1 MQTYK
6 ATNGVTSYLKNFA
19 DLAAAQAYFLPILG
33 DKYTVTLAS
42 AGEQIPE
49 KTEAQKLDERQ
60 VFGKQLLNDYLM
72 DNDAIAKE
80 RGFPFTVEETAQQAQ
95 KFQLVMGILPLGS
108 LKQSLDVISITA
120 TDTIFTQERKDKYIA
135 ALQNF
140 ILGQ

>member
-1 MQTYK
+1 MHYYEIK
-6 ATNGVTSYLKNFA
+6 KENRGVIKPFSKLE
-19 DLAAAQAYFLPILG
+19 DAQAWAFGYFVEGYTITDLG
-33 DKYTVTLAS
+33 PVPQKSEAEKLA
-42 AGEQIPE
+42 
-49 KTEAQKLDERQ
+49 ERQ
-60 VFGKQLLNDYLM
+60 DFGKQLLNDYLM

-108 LKQSLDVISITA
+108 LKQSLDVISVTA

>member
-1 MQTYK
+1 MHYYEIK
-6 ATNGVTSYLKNFA
+6 KENRGVIKPFSKLE
-19 DLAAAQAYFLPILG
+19 DAQAWAFGYFGDGYTITDLG
-33 DKYTVTLAS
+33 PVPQKSEA
-42 AGEQIPE
+42 E
-49 KTEAQKLDERQ
+49 KLSERQ
-60 VFGKQLLNDYLM
+60 DFGKQLLNDYLM

-80 RGFPFTVEETAQQAQ
+80 RGFPFTVEETAQQAT

-108 LKQSLDVISITA
+108 LKQSLDVISVTA

>member
-1 MQTYK
+1 MHNYEIKKENRAFIKPFSKLEDAQTWAFGYFGEGY
-6 ATNGVTSYLKNFA
+6 TIT
-19 DLAAAQAYFLPILG
+19 DLGPVPQKSEAE
-33 DKYTVTLAS
+33 KLA
-42 AGEQIPE
+42 
-49 KTEAQKLDERQ
+49 ERQ
-60 VFGKQLLNDYLM
+60 DFGKQLLNDYLM

-108 LKQSLDVISITA
+108 LKQSLDVISVTA